1 MARILIVAGEASG
14 DRLGGMLLREVKEV
28 APHHSFVGVGDWELE
43 AQGVELLVRS
53 HELDVV
59 GGLEAVSRLP
69 RLYYAYTML
78 KDLILSRKVDALL
91 LIDYPG
97 MNLKL
102 AQLARSVGLPVVYY
116 VSPQIWAW
124 RPGRIKRIRRSVN
137 LMLVIL
143 PFEEEIYRRAH
154 VPVAYVGH
162 PLLDVVKP
170 KMGRGDFRRLYGL
183 PLDGELVALLP
194 GSRKQELDYLLEGMV
209 RAAEILAKVRGTA
222 FVLPVAPTLSLEDVE
237 ARWSRL
243 VKDRDINCVI
253 MQGDTYSAVAAAD
266 AALVASGTATLEA
279 ALLGTPQVLVY
290 RVNPVTYAIGKRLVR
305 VKWLSLVN
313 IILGAQ
319 VIPELVQSKAKAP
332 IMAREIETL
341 LDGGGEEMGREMARL
356 RDILGPPGAS
366 ARAARRL
373 AAFLEERGL

>member
-1 MARILIVAGEASG
+1 
-14 DRLGGMLLREVKEV
+14 
-28 APHHSFVGVGDWELE
+28 
-43 AQGVELLVRS
+43 
-53 HELDVV
+53 
-59 GGLEAVSRLP
+59 
-69 RLYYAYTML
+69 
-78 KDLILSRKVDALL
+78 
-91 LIDYPG
+91 
-97 MNLKL
+97 
-102 AQLARSVGLPVVYY
+102 
-116 VSPQIWAW
+116 
-124 RPGRIKRIRRSVN
+124 
-137 LMLVIL
+137 
-143 PFEEEIYRRAH
+143 
-154 VPVAYVGH
+154 
-162 PLLDVVKP
+162 
-170 KMGRGDFRRLYGL
+170 
-183 PLDGELVALLP
+183 
-194 GSRKQELDYLLEGMV
+194 
-209 RAAEILAKVRGTA
+209 
-222 FVLPVAPTLSLEDVE
+222 
-237 ARWSRL
+237 

-279 ALLGTPQVLVY
+279 ALLGIPQVLVY

-341 LDGGGEEMGREMARL
+341 LNGGGEEMGREMARL

>member
-14 DRLGGMLLREVKEV
+14 DRLGGLLLQELKKE
-28 APHHSFVGVGDWELE
+28 APHHSFVGVGDKELE
-43 AQGVELLVRS
+43 AQGVEVLVRS

-78 KDLILSRKVDALL
+78 KDLITSKKVDALL

-97 MNLKL
+97 MNLRL
-102 AQLARSVGLPVVYY
+102 AQLARSVGLPVIYY

-124 RPGRIKRIRRSVN
+124 RPGRIKKIKRSVSF
-137 LMLVIL
+137 MMVIL
-143 PFEEEIYRRAH
+143 PFEEEIYRRAG
-154 VPVAYVGH
+154 VPVSYVGH
-162 PLLDVVKP
+162 PLIDIVKP
-170 KMGRGDFRRLYGL
+170 QTDGRDFREGYGL

-194 GSRKQELDYLLEGMV
+194 GSRKQELDYLLGEMV
-209 RAAEILAKVRGTA
+209 EAAAILARERGTA
-222 FVLPVAPTLSLEDVE
+222 FVLPVAPTLSLGDVE
-237 ARWSRL
+237 ERWSRL
-243 VKDRDINCVI
+243 VKGRDINCVI

-290 RVNPVTYAIGKRLVR
+290 RVNPITYAVGKRLVR

-313 IILGAQ
+313 IIFDAQ
-319 VIPELVQSKAKAP
+319 VIPELIQSRAKVSL
-332 IMAREIETL
+332 MVEEVERL
-341 LDGGGEEMGREMARL
+341 LEGEGQELRDRMARL

-366 ARAARRL
+366 NRAAAEVAR
-373 AAFLEERGL
+373 FLEEKGL